1 MLGSKSE
8 VALPV
13 SSWAT
18 KNLRLESSWE
28 LSMEGLNSHHMRGI
42 VASVKW
48 SEGVEERGLWV
59 GCGWPKVGS
68 RAYGRN
74 DGYLEKG
81 GAIWRVVQAGRNRME
96 TLMPKREARR
106 SAVWE

>member
-1 MLGSKSE
+1 MLGSRVR

-13 SSWAT
+13 GSWAT

-48 SEGVEERGLWV
+48 SEGVEGRALG
-59 GCGWPKVGS
+59 GMRMASGWS

-81 GAIWRVVQAGRNRME
+81 GAFGGSPGRKRNRMGNSH
-96 TLMPKREARR
+96 A
-106 SAVWE
+106 